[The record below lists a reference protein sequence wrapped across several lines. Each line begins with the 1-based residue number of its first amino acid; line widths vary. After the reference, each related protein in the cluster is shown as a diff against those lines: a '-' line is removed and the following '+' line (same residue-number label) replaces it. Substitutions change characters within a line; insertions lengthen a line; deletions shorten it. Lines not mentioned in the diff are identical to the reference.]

1 MGNAGAIEGDRKRL
15 EFLFY
20 RIDRL
25 TQLPDSVQR
34 VLEATTR
41 WQIEATDRGTGLRET
56 NGQTLADAAARTS
69 YERNLSIKAE
79 QIHRGSFFSR
89 AYAHHKE

>member
-1 MGNAGAIEGDRKRL
+1 LPK
-15 EFLFY
+15 
-20 RIDRL
+20 
-25 TQLPDSVQR
+25 LPDSVHR

-41 WQIEATDRGTGLRET
+41 WQIETTDRGTGLRET
-56 NGQTLADAAARTS
+56 NGQTLADAAARAS

-79 QIHRGSFFSR
+79 QIHLGSFFSR